1 MEDSPDQDRS
11 ITDAELEYLQV
22 GGLIFYYLQDYFEK
36 YVSVNINQ
44 LRVIAKHHL
53 DKTSENYGRH
63 QYHHQCRHI
72 IIFQN
77 TVGVTA
83 REATA
88 KPPWRAMMTS
98 KAVSKIFMKVIFMI
112 MMTSKA
118 VSRNFMKII
127 FMSMIVN
134 MKNETATTVKVWA
147 IITAH
152 FTENWGFYT
161 LLTRCSDYH

>member
-1 MEDSPDQDRS
+1 MKCLSQQHHHQDFLQIFSFFCRYSGLLALLWCGLWWWIVEDSPDQDRS

-98 KAVSKIFMKVIFMI
+98 KAV
-112 MMTSKA
+112 
-118 VSRNFMKII
+118 
-127 FMSMIVN
+127 
-134 MKNETATTVKVWA
+134 
-147 IITAH
+147 
-152 FTENWGFYT
+152 G
-161 LLTRCSDYH
+161 

>member
-1 MEDSPDQDRS
+1 M
-11 ITDAELEYLQV
+11 
-22 GGLIFYYLQDYFEK
+22 F
-36 YVSVNINQ
+36 VNLTNYI
-44 LRVIAKHHL
+44 RVIAKHHL
-53 DKTSENYGRH
+53 DKTSLQCIVKTSEIYGRH

-98 KAVSKIFMKVIFMI
+98 KAVSRNFMKIIIMS

-127 FMSMIVN
+127 FMRMIVT
-134 MKNETATTVKVWA
+134 MKNEMATTDKVWA

-161 LLTRCSDYH
+161 LLTRCSNYDCQDI